1 LIAVLKRGDVQQDV
15 TQALG
20 EIGDERAVE
29 PLAAVLK
36 DIGRL
41 WDEELKTLEIVKET
55 LWALI

>member
-1 LIAVLKRGDVQQDV
+1 MLKRGDVQQDV
-15 TQALG
+15 AQALG